1 MEIDELKQKASQ
13 GDAIAQYHLGYAY
26 LKGRD
31 GITQNYSEAL
41 YWLEKVAKQEDSY
54 SENACFDI
62 GQCYEYGWGVDIDY
76 HTAIGYYKKGRYYR
90 SVGRFYENG
99 LGVTKD
105 IAEALRWYQK
115 DVPLEEI
122 SQLHAVIS
130 QQFLAKKLTEHKKY
144 SEALKWYMIL
154 SKSLLPSLKMTDI
167 YTSIGDFYENGY
179 GVKKNHA
186 EALRW
191 YQKAAD
197 AKSCLFWGK
206 RYYEAGKYVDAYER
220 FMRIVNSSD
229 ANFEDKEK
237 ATEWAGR
244 CRLLCQQT
252 DRNFSRGKHL
262 FERGEYERALHWFER
277 SIKSDS
283 VSSEDKVRAKAWA
296 DKCQTLCNTPSQ
308 KVEQTDVSVYES
320 NSTNELENLLQKL
333 NLLIGLQSVK
343 REVATLVNLL
353 KLRSMRKQHGL
364 PEIPMSRHLVFV
376 GNPGTGKTTVARL
389 LSEIYHQLGILS
401 KGQLIEVDRSG
412 LVAGYVGQTAL
423 KTQEVI
429 QSAVGGVLFIDEAY
443 TLAKS
448 DSSNDFGQEAIDTI
462 LKAMEDYRNDFFVI
476 VAGYPDLM
484 KNFINSNPGLKSRF
498 NKYIYFQDYNPE
510 ELLAIFK
517 SQCKK
522 AGLILE
528 DGATE
533 IAFDYLKNT
542 YEHRDSNFANG
553 RSVRN
558 YFERVLS
565 NQANRLAMQSAV
577 SETDLITLSK
587 DDVQSAAIDG
597 TTL

>member
-1 MEIDELKQKASQ
+1 MEFEELQKKAEQ
-13 GDAIAQYHLGYAY
+13 GDADAQFKLGRHYCSTKEYKTATNWLMKAATQNHERALWQLNRLYGSNRISGPEIDRWYFDLAEHGNISAQKTLYELAEANKNYKDALRWRLKAATQDYHSALHLGEFFEEGNTDYSIEPDYSAALDWY
-26 LKGRD
+26 RKAAELS
-31 GITQNYSEAL
+31 NYRELYRLLRLLHKLGKDEEAL
-41 YWLEKVAKQEDSY
+41 QWTIKG
-54 SENACFDI
+54 SE
-62 GQCYEYGWGVDIDY
+62 V
-76 HTAIGYYKKGRYYR
+76 
-90 SVGRFYENG
+90 SVSRCRQVGLYYENG
-99 LGVTKD
+99 ICVKKD
-105 IAEALRWYQK
+105 INEAMRWYKKAAEEGEDPWLRLFYGEKLLEQGKPQEALRWFESIDKNDVNKQEARNLAQK
-115 DVPLEEI
+115 CRKLLK
-122 SQLHAVIS
+122 S
-130 QQFLAKKLTEHKKY
+130 AKK
-144 SEALKWYMIL
+144 
-154 SKSLLPSLKMTDI
+154 
-167 YTSIGDFYENGY
+167 YEN
-179 GVKKNHA
+179 
-186 EALRW
+186 
-191 YQKAAD
+191 
-197 AKSCLFWGK
+197 S
-206 RYYEAGKYVDAYER
+206 KYLVEEPISTKEVDS
-220 FMRIVNSSD
+220 F
-229 ANFEDKEK
+229 
-237 ATEWAGR
+237 
-244 CRLLCQQT
+244 LQQ
-252 DRNFSRGKHL
+252 
-262 FERGEYERALHWFER
+262 
-277 SIKSDS
+277 
-283 VSSEDKVRAKAWA
+283 
-296 DKCQTLCNTPSQ
+296 
-308 KVEQTDVSVYES
+308 
-320 NSTNELENLLQKL
+320 LQS
-333 NLLIGLQSVK
+333 LIGLNEVK
-343 REVATLVNLL
+343 QEISTLVNLL
-353 KLRSMRKQHGL
+353 KLQSMRKQHGL
-364 PEIPMSRHLVFV
+364 PEIPLSRHLVFV

-462 LKAMEDYRNDFFVI
+462 LKAMEDHRNDFIVI

-510 ELLAIFK
+510 ELLDIFK
-517 SQCKK
+517 LQCKN

-528 DGATE
+528 DGASE
-533 IAFDYLKNT
+533 IAFDYLQNT

>member
-1 MEIDELKQKASQ
+1 MEIDELKQKAEQ
-13 GDAIAQYHLGYAY
+13 GDEEAFRQLDSLHYRLIRHPPERQDTFSEKDIAQWYLELANHGNAHAQFHIGTVLEKGGNDEEATRWYLESAQRGFWKSQEHLAYVYRTGTCGVKKDYSKAMQWY
-26 LKGRD
+26 LKAAAQGSSTANLAV
-31 GITQNYSEAL
+31 GH
-41 YWLEKVAKQEDSY
+41 
-54 SENACFDI
+54 F
-62 GQCYEYGWGVDIDY
+62 YEYGYGVERNVSEAIMWYKKAAQFDLLNAIYALTSLLCECGEYEEALKWLMEAAKEDTNLCSMVGVYYEKGRGVEKNIDE
-76 HTAIGYYKKGRYYR
+76 AMRWYKKGAQN
-90 SVGRFYENG
+90 GRQSSKLFFGKKLFEQGNYQ
-99 LGVTKD
+99 
-105 IAEALRWYQK
+105 EALRWFEQIRRPNEETQSMIQK
-115 DVPLEEI
+115 CREMLEVDTSNNLVISESSDDISVPL
-122 SQLHAVIS
+122 
-130 QQFLAKKLTEHKKY
+130 Y
-144 SEALKWYMIL
+144 ALQAL
-154 SKSLLPSLKMTDI
+154 VGLET
-167 YTSIGDFYENGY
+167 
-179 GVKKNHA
+179 VK
-186 EALRW
+186 R
-191 YQKAAD
+191 
-197 AKSCLFWGK
+197 
-206 RYYEAGKYVDAYER
+206 
-220 FMRIVNSSD
+220 
-229 ANFEDKEK
+229 
-237 ATEWAGR
+237 
-244 CRLLCQQT
+244 
-252 DRNFSRGKHL
+252 
-262 FERGEYERALHWFER
+262 
-277 SIKSDS
+277 
-283 VSSEDKVRAKAWA
+283 
-296 DKCQTLCNTPSQ
+296 
-308 KVEQTDVSVYES
+308 DVS
-320 NSTNELENLLQKL
+320 
-333 NLLIGLQSVK
+333 
-343 REVATLVNLL
+343 TLVNLL
-353 KLRSMRKQHGL
+353 KLQSMRKQHGL

-389 LSEIYHQLGILS
+389 LAEIYHQLGILS

-462 LKAMEDYRNDFFVI
+462 LKAMEDHREDFVVI

-484 KNFINSNPGLKSRF
+484 RAFINSNPGLKSRF

-528 DGATE
+528 DGASE
-533 IAFDYLKNT
+533 IAFDYLQNT

-577 SETDLITLSK
+577 SETDLVTLSK